1 MSNLKPKSNP
11 DGTPASI
18 SQISRM
24 LRNKAEESTEET
36 PVVVSQQKEVEQT
49 KKEEKTNQQPPLVR
63 GTELENMILEAKQH
77 RGLEIERRPIMV
89 DTELYDIFAML
100 KAKKRV
106 PAAGLVSLICRQ
118 WVIQNKGGLEQILGQ
133 KINVQ

>member
-1 MSNLKPKSNP
+1 MSNLKPKKNT
-11 DGTPASI
+11 DGTPTSI
-18 SQISRM
+18 SQISKM
-24 LRNKAEESTEET
+24 LRTKVEE
-36 PVVVSQQKEVEQT
+36 PKE
-49 KKEEKTNQQPPLVR
+49 
-63 GTELENMILEAKQH
+63 QH

-118 WVIQNKGGLEQILGQ
+118 WVIQNKVELEQMLDQ